1 MEEMK
6 MSLSSWRNSLHLLLN
21 QSSAKQRI
29 AIVGIGNTFRCDDA
43 AGILVARH
51 LKDSHILQDLKT
63 VLVIDAG
70 HAPENVTGELRRFK
84 PDVILLIDAA
94 EMGEFPGTIR
104 WIEMDALDGL
114 SASTHTMPL
123 SMLAKYFSLELS
135 CKIGLL
141 GIQPKSNDVGEAIST
156 EVSEAVEV
164 VVKSLGEIVGGSP
177 AV

>member
-1 MEEMK
+1 
-6 MSLSSWRNSLHLLLN
+6 MSLSSWRNSLYLLLN
-21 QSSAKQRI
+21 QPSAKQRI
-29 AIVGIGNTFRCDDA
+29 AIVGIGNSFRSDDA

-51 LKDSHILQDLKT
+51 LRDSHILQDRKT
-63 VLVIDAG
+63 VLVIDGG
-70 HAPENVTGELRRFK
+70 HAPENVTSDLRRFK

-94 EMGEFPGTIR
+94 QMGEFPGTIR

-123 SMLAKYFSLELS
+123 SILAKYLSLELS

-141 GIQPKSNDVGEAIST
+141 GIQPKSNDVGETISP

-164 VVKSLGEIVGGSP
+164 VVKGLGESIGGP
-177 AV
+177 LTV